1 MQILEYAW
9 GGDVAQEL
17 YEREAQ
23 LFSALSHPVRLHILD
38 VLAQGEACV
47 CHLSAVLQQ
56 RQAYVSQ
63 QLAKLKEAGLI
74 TDDKQ
79 GLYVYYRLAGP
90 GNERVLH
97 RARRCLV
104 DLTGDES
111 LLHVEVPAQGQ
122 LECSCPKCLARL
134 STASNTI

>member
-1 MQILEYAW
+1 M
-9 GGDVAQEL
+9 AQEL
-17 YEREAQ
+17 YVREAQ
-23 LFSALSHPVRLHILD
+23 FFNALSHPVRLRILD

-74 TDDKQ
+74 TDEKQ

-97 RARRCLV
+97 RARQCLV

-111 LLHVEVPAQGQ
+111 LLHVQVPAHEE
-122 LECSCPKCLARL
+122 LECSCPKCQARL
-134 STASNTI
+134 SAASTTI

>member
-1 MQILEYAW
+1 MAAEP
-9 GGDVAQEL
+9 

-23 LFSALSHPVRLHILD
+23 IFGALSHPVRLRILD
-38 VLAQGEACV
+38 ILAQGEACV

-79 GLYVYYRLAGP
+79 GLYVYYRLVGP
-90 GNERVLH
+90 GDERVLD
-97 RARRCLV
+97 RARQCLV

-111 LLHVEVPAQGQ
+111 LLQVEVPAHGE
-122 LECSCPKCLARL
+122 LECSCPKCQARL
-134 STASNTI
+134 LTVPTTI